1 MGGDREGRRGS
12 HGGCATG
19 TLPAGSESYSLQ
31 DRTRWRQART
41 RARARRR
48 ASALTD
54 DRAGRIA
61 SGRGPSLSGSRR
73 TLPHPRPGI
82 VHPPHDSRPR
92 LGRAE
97 GKRFEWF
104 YRICSVATL
113 LAANIVYQGSSL
125 EATVIP
131 NGSLPLTALAS
142 VITPALSI
150 LAMLPLV
157 T

>member
-1 MGGDREGRRGS
+1 MV
-12 HGGCATG
+12 
-19 TLPAGSESYSLQ
+19 L
-31 DRTRWRQART
+31 
-41 RARARRR
+41 
-48 ASALTD
+48 
-54 DRAGRIA
+54 
-61 SGRGPSLSGSRR
+61 
-73 TLPHPRPGI
+73 
-82 VHPPHDSRPR
+82 
-92 LGRAE
+92 
-97 GKRFEWF
+97 